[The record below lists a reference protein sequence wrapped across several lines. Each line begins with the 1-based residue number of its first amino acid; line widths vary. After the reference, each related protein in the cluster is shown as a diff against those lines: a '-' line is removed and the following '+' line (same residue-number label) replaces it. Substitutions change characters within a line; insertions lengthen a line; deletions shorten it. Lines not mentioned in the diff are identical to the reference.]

1 MRLNDEIQSK
11 SKTLEAFVF
20 FKDGK
25 KVFFHEKI
33 NEFDYVNLNFA
44 YF

>member
-1 MRLNDEIQSK
+1 MMKFRA
-11 SKTLEAFVF
+11 KTKHWKNLYFLRME
-20 FKDGK
+20 K